1 MTKSPPKS
9 ELIDV
14 AASEAA
20 LLAETGSQTAVIVQ
34 RLGTHRDAMDMA
46 LRALEGERA
55 DMVARRDNMRRQYE
69 AADSGLAMHL
79 ADIDACIGLYVAGLN
94 ELPKEG
100 AGE

>member
-1 MTKSPPKS
+1 MTKPKT
-9 ELIDV
+9 ELIDL

-34 RLGTHRDAMDMA
+34 RLGTHRDSMDMA

-69 AADSGLAMHL
+69 AADAGFSVHIEDVDKAISLYMNGLSSL
-79 ADIDACIGLYVAGLN
+79 EPVQD
-94 ELPKEG
+94 
-100 AGE
+100 

>member
-1 MTKSPPKS
+1 MTKPKS
-9 ELIDV
+9 ELIDL

-69 AADSGLAMHL
+69 AADSGIAMHL
-79 ADIDACIGLYVAGLN
+79 SDIDACIGLYVAGLN
-94 ELPKEG
+94 ALPKEG